1 MRIVRAS
8 MILVLLLS
16 AFAGPGR
23 LYAQE
28 SGVTPSPITPATP
41 SDTGIAQ
48 SDSQAKTG
56 ELLLRTESG
65 ELIPVRGILPD
76 SVLDGL
82 LLSVMEQRSVPR
94 YTVAQQEL
102 SGSIDRDEVTLKLQ
116 LEIQVHPAEEW
127 VTVPMM
133 FGDVY
138 VKHFDHQSRG
148 ANDRAVPQFFGEQN
162 SRQLHLFGAGVH
174 TVTVELMGK
183 ARSSAPG
190 VRQLSLNLLSA
201 TVSHAEVAFASPVEL
216 QPLPPGSVYTPT
228 RDDKGVRSV
237 KFYGLS
243 QSFNLAW
250 TDVVQQ
256 VAQKPV
262 IQVQSSMTLDL
273 TTIPVNLTGLQKL
286 QVSGSPVSEL
296 NITFPG
302 GFQLQEVDVRNS
314 SGISILNNFEITSSA
329 GTANG
334 TGPIT
339 ALVRLT
345 AATEAA
351 LTLSFDLELVNRT
364 FPQDIRVSLPAVK
377 DANVQSGDLDIL
389 FPTGLLVEQT
399 VVEGAQR
406 KRVASDTDNSIAATA
421 FRMRS
426 TDSHVVL
433 HVEET
438 EAQFAVSPELT
449 LQPVAQN
456 VMLTARYPI
465 SVLTGDLLDLAV
477 YWPGYSSGEWQ
488 ILPGTTRLISGKTS
502 VPLSLPQS
510 ETEKDVLRMTFRE
523 RQSGEFTV
531 EFQAY
536 APLAAV
542 RSGEIQLRCPEIQTR
557 LGQPFVLTTIESDE
571 YSIRPI
577 SMGTGELLPT
587 VPMPTPTS
595 TVAVGSGLKS
605 ESWLHDD
612 ASVPIRLELP
622 AQAPSVRAS
631 IQLGMQP
638 RGADIEVLETI
649 SLEVEHRDLTN
660 LSLKVPFGIFPTV
673 RLAGKSEVL
682 RASIDSE
689 THWSF
694 RLPEA
699 RRGSLTFEVHYKWTP
714 EVTTDPMPLILPE
727 SAEVLS
733 IEAGT
738 GFNTGITVQGASDW
752 RPVYSEVFDAAWH
765 SSTPVTSVPL
775 RWQTSPALT
784 TGDSPDLILA
794 RTQIVGTQRLT
805 TTIAIFEKLPEM
817 ISMETPL
824 DVGSPVILCDIRCD
838 QQSLTSPEAQQQGD
852 VRWEKIVERGVIRWT
867 VRLSA
872 AAQKSENDS
881 GPHLIECRTRTQVP
895 PQSSLWQIATLKRV
909 VFTGESPAIPV
920 VWCTTTQDDLRTA
933 GASTDFISLT
943 HSGTE
948 LLPWGENTR
957 AFSDRQLK
965 SLLSPY
971 PVELQLMT
979 MDRLDH
985 WISLSDRHDLFFGS
999 AESGVLRLNLV
1010 PFVSLLLVSAMICV
1024 GFFLMMSVLQRIS
1037 AVIPLLFIGCTSLV
1051 SWLILPEWTAL
1062 LAPYVAM
1069 GILFGTVSVIFQRMV
1084 SDRRN
1089 RFPQASQVGEYP
1101 TIFGFSGMLSHSGNE
1116 RSEPIVVPAGSKS
1129 EFNVS
1134 SFV

>member
-1 MRIVRAS
+1 MGIVRLS
-8 MILVLLLS
+8 KILLLLLS
-16 AFAGPGR
+16 VFAGPGA

-28 SGVTPSPITPATP
+28 SGATPPPITPVTP
-41 SDTGIAQ
+41 ADSGIARP
-48 SDSQAKTG
+48 DSQSKTP

-65 ELIPVRGILPD
+65 ELIPVREILPD

-116 LEIQVHPAEEW
+116 LEIQVYPSREW

-138 VKHFDHQSRG
+138 VKHFDHQSKG
-148 ANDRAVPQFFGEQN
+148 ADDRAVPQFFGEQN

-201 TVSHAEVAFASPVEL
+201 TVSHADVKFASPVEL
-216 QPLPPGSVYTPT
+216 QPLPPGSVFTPT

-243 QSFNLAW
+243 QTFNLAW
-250 TDVVQQ
+250 SDVVQQ

-262 IQVQSSMTLDL
+262 IQVQNSMTLDL

-286 QVSGSPVSEL
+286 QISGSPVSEL
-296 NITFPG
+296 SITFPG

-389 FPTGLLVEQT
+389 FPTGLLVEQS

-510 ETEKDVLRMTFRE
+510 ETETDVLRMTFRE

-631 IQLGMQP
+631 IRLGMQP

-673 RLAGKSEVL
+673 RLAGKPEVL

-699 RRGSLTFEVHYKWTP
+699 RRGSLAFEVHYKWTP

-794 RTQIVGTQRLT
+794 RTQIVGNRRLT
-805 TTIAIFEKLPEM
+805 TTLALFENLPGM
-817 ISMETPL
+817 ISIETPL
-824 DVGSPVILCDIRCD
+824 DVGYPAIKCD
-838 QQSLTSPEAQQQGD
+838 QQRLTSQETAEQGD
-852 VRWEKIVERGVIRWT
+852 VRGEKIVERSVIRWT
-867 VRLSA
+867 VRLRA
-872 AAQKSENDS
+872 AEDRRGNNS
-881 GPHLIECRTRTQVP
+881 GPHIVECTIRTQVP
-895 PQSSLWQIATLKRV
+895 LQSSLWQKATLERA

-920 VWCTTTQDDLRTA
+920 VWCTATQDDLRTT
-933 GASTDFISLT
+933 GASADFISLT

-957 AFSDRQLK
+957 SFSDRQLK

-971 PVELQLMT
+971 PVELQLMA
-979 MDRLDH
+979 MDQLDH

-999 AESGVLRLNLV
+999 AESGALRLNLV
-1010 PFVSLLLVSAMICV
+1010 PFVSLLLVSAIICV

-1037 AVIPLLFIGCTSLV
+1037 AVIPLLLIGCTSLV
-1051 SWLILPEWTAL
+1051 GWLILPEWTAL

-1069 GILFGTVSVIFQRMV
+1069 GILFGMVSVIFQRMV

-1116 RSEPIVVPAGSKS
+1116 RSEPIVMHAGSKS

>member
-1 MRIVRAS
+1 MGIVRPS
-8 MILVLLLS
+8 LLLVLLLS
-16 AFAGPGR
+16 VFAGPGA

-28 SGVTPSPITPATP
+28 SGVTAPPITPVTP
-41 SDTGIAQ
+41 SETGIARP
-48 SDSQAKTG
+48 DSPSKTG
-56 ELLLRTESG
+56 ELLWRTESG
-65 ELIPVRGILPD
+65 ELIPVREILPD

-94 YTVAQQEL
+94 FTVAQQEL

-116 LEIQVHPAEEW
+116 LEIQVYPSEEW

-138 VKHFDHQSRG
+138 VKRFDHQSKG
-148 ANDRAVPQFFGEQN
+148 ADDRAVPQFFGEQN

-201 TVSHAEVAFASPVEL
+201 TVSHAEVKFASPVEL

-243 QSFNLAW
+243 QTFNLAW
-250 TDVVQQ
+250 SDVVQQ

-262 IQVQSSMTLDL
+262 IQVQNSMTLDL

-296 NITFPG
+296 NVTFPS

-314 SGISILNNFEITSSA
+314 SGISILNNFEITSPA

-406 KRVASDTDNSIAATA
+406 KRVASDTDSSIAATA

-510 ETEKDVLRMTFRE
+510 ETETDVLRMTFRE

-631 IQLGMQP
+631 IRLGMQP

-673 RLAGKSEVL
+673 RLAGKPEVL

-699 RRGSLTFEVHYKWTP
+699 RRGSLTFEVQYKWTP

-784 TGDSPDLILA
+784 TGESPDLILA
-794 RTQIVGTQRLT
+794 RTQIVGNHRLT
-805 TTIAIFEKLPEM
+805 TTLALFEKLPDM
-817 ISMETPL
+817 ISIETPL
-824 DVGSPVILCDIRCD
+824 DVGSPVIKCD
-838 QQSLTSPEAQQQGD
+838 QQPLTSPEALQQGD
-852 VRWEKIVERGVIRWT
+852 VRWEKIVERSVIRWT

-872 AAQKSENDS
+872 AEQKTGNNS
-881 GPHLIECRTRTQVP
+881 GPHTIECLTRTQVQ
-895 PQSSLWQIATLKRV
+895 PQSSLWQKATLERV

-920 VWCTTTQDDLRTA
+920 VWCTATQDDLRTA
-933 GASTDFISLT
+933 DASADFISLT
-943 HSGTE
+943 HSGTA

-957 AFSDRQLK
+957 SFSDRQLK

-971 PVELQLMT
+971 PVELQLMA
-979 MDRLDH
+979 MDQLDH
-985 WISLSDRHDLFFGS
+985 WISLSDKHDLFFGS
-999 AESGVLRLNLV
+999 AESGALRLNLV
-1010 PFVSLLLVSAMICV
+1010 PFVSLLLVSAIICV
-1024 GFFLMMSVLQRIS
+1024 GFFLMMSMLQRIT
-1037 AVIPLLFIGCTSLV
+1037 AVIPLLFIGCTALV
-1051 SWLILPEWTAL
+1051 GWLILPEWTAL
-1062 LAPYVAM
+1062 LAPYAVM
-1069 GILFGTVSVIFQRMV
+1069 GILFGTVSVFFQRMV
-1084 SDRRN
+1084 SDRRI

-1116 RSEPIVVPAGSKS
+1116 RSEPVVTPSGTKS